1 MYRHILYTLIVGL
14 LLSACGNDIQTAQ
27 KTDTQTPKTAGPGND
42 CEEWWLVGRGTNLVP
57 AYPDTHTD
65 YWLWN
70 FSRDDHS
77 RPTAFQ
83 ITGQF
88 PYARYTSF
96 QSYGRTATKALV
108 DADIVPDSGSVN
120 PFRPGANRQA
130 PKRSYTLW
138 FVPPESPR
146 AGKPNTLVMPPDMPA
161 PNLVMRIVM
170 PDEGRARGGIPLPK
184 IHAFDDVTGDPVACP
199 GKTLRSFYN
208 PFSGITAL
216 APVEDRL
223 SFYRYTGEGFVP
235 NLSNAYLGAR
245 LAFPFQGNLAA
256 LRFKVPTFP
265 HTYNN
270 SAAVITGEEQVR
282 YMGICV
288 HGLISTL
295 TSQCLA
301 DGELKK
307 DSQSFAHV
315 IVGPADAAVQKAAR
329 ARGYDYLSWEYFM
342 APILLYRQ
350 IMPREDFAG
359 SANRVPV
366 YDDNLAVD
374 RQRAENFI
382 GEYAPRGQL
391 CSVSE
396 FMQGSNCGLPEI
408 AKTPTDTAP
417 SASPDD
423 RDSLSMRSLL
433 NRVLAFLRGL
443 SPF

>member
-1 MYRHILYTLIVGL
+1 MLIAGF
-14 LLSACGNDIQTAQ
+14 LLSSCGNDLQTARDTDIQTS
-27 KTDTQTPKTAGPGND
+27 KTAGPGND

-70 FSRDDHS
+70 FSRDERS
-77 RPTAFQ
+77 RPTAFT

-96 QSYGRTATKALV
+96 QSYGQTSTKALI
-108 DADIVPDSGSVN
+108 DADIVPDAGSVN
-120 PFRPGANRQA
+120 PFQSGANRQA
-130 PKRSYTLW
+130 PNRSYTLW

-146 AGKPNTLVMPPDMPA
+146 AGKPNTLVMPADMPA

-170 PDEGRARGGIPLPK
+170 PDKDRARGGVPLPK
-184 IHAFDDVTGDPVACP
+184 MQAFDDVTGEPVACP

-208 PFSGITAL
+208 PFSAITAL
-216 APVEDRL
+216 APEEDRL

-245 LAFPFQGNLAA
+245 LPFPFPGNLAA

-265 HTYNN
+265 DTYNN
-270 SAAVITGEEQVR
+270 PAVVITGEEQVR
-282 YMGICV
+282 YMGLCV

-301 DGELKK
+301 DSELKK
-307 DSQSFAHV
+307 DSQHFAHV
-315 IVGPADAAVQKAAR
+315 IVGPTDAAVQKAAE

-342 APILLYRQ
+342 APILIYRQ
-350 IMPREDFAG
+350 ILPREDFAG
-359 SANRVPV
+359 SANRAPV
-366 YDDNLAVD
+366 FDDKRPLD
-374 RQRAENFI
+374 QQRAENSI
-382 GEYAPRGQL
+382 GEYAPTGQL
-391 CSVSE
+391 CPISE
-396 FMQGSNCGLPEI
+396 FMHGSTCGFPEMV
-408 AKTPTDTAP
+408 KTPAGTAP
-417 SASPDD
+417 PASPDNGE
-423 RDSLSMRSLL
+423 SASIGSIL
-433 NRVLAFLRGL
+433 NRVLSFLRSI